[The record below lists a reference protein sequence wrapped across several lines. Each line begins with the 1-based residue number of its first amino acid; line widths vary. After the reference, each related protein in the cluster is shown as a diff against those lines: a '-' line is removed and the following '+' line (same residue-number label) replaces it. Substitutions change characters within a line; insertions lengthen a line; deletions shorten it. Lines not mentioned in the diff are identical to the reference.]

1 MEELRQGISLLS
13 YGQRDPVLTYRKEG
27 FEMFDRM
34 IEEIR
39 ENVVKVL
46 THLTID
52 VKIVS
57 RAQQAEQAQ
66 PQQAQARHADGSAL
80 GGEKKAP
87 KKPETVHKE
96 KEPGNN
102 DPCPC
107 GSGLKYK
114 KCCKNK
120 KNTEWK

>member
-46 THLTID
+46 THLSID
-52 VKIVS
+52 VRIVT

-87 KKPETVHKE
+87 KKPETVRKQ
-96 KEPGNN
+96 KEPGRN

-107 GSGLKYK
+107 GSGEKYK
-114 KCCKNK
+114 NCCGKFK
-120 KNTEWK
+120 S